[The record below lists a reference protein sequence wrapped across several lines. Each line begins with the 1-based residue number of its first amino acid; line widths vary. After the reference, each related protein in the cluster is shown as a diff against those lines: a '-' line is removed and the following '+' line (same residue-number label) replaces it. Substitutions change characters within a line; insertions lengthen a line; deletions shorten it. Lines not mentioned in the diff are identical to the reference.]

1 MTKVIVFNDNSV
13 KYKYLLQY
21 LKEEGYEADVKDV
34 NVASSLEER
43 FETISPEGSKVF
55 LPFSNED
62 LVKDN
67 ERLRQVIQGLESN
80 GWRNLIVLPFEG
92 MTDKSIEDRV
102 KTELQVVGDN
112 PEGRET
118 VLYDRSVLNKDV
130 VEKDN
135 DVRLGEFPIK
145 NVVTKDEVG
154 VPLNNKGEVKE
165 DYKDENVTKGRK
177 VRDLSKK

>member
-1 MTKVIVFNDNSV
+1 MSTKVVVFNDNSV

-102 KTELQVVGDN
+102 VIYDKTL
-112 PEGRET
+112 
-118 VLYDRSVLNKDV
+118 LNKDV
-130 VEKDN
+130 VEKDIEEE
-135 DVRLGEFPIK
+135 VGEEGTF
-145 NVVTKDEVG
+145 NVG

-165 DYKDENVTKGRK
+165 DYKDKNVATARK
-177 VRDLSKK
+177 VRDLFKK